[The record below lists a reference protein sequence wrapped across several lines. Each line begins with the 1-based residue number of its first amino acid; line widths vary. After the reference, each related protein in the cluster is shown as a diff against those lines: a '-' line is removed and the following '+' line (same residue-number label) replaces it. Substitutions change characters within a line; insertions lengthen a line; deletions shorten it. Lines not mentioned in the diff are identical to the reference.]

1 MLFEFDDYT
10 DQKAAMKVIGVG
22 GAGGNALNRMISA
35 NLDGVD
41 FIAVNTDAQA
51 LETNQAQTKVQI
63 GKNLTKGLGA
73 GANMDVGRRAIEE
86 DRDGVAAALE
96 GADMVFV
103 AAGMGGGTGTG
114 AAPVVAEIARDIG
127 ALTIGIVT
135 KPFVF
140 EGPKRM
146 KRAET
151 GIEDLKL
158 NVDTLIIIP
167 NQRLLSIIDKKT
179 SVTEAFQLADSILMQ
194 STKGISGLINTP
206 GLINLD
212 FADVRTVMED
222 MGDAIMGTGIASGE
236 ERAALA
242 AQQAIS
248 SPLLDDVSI
257 SGAQG
262 VLVNITGGE
271 DMGLLEVDEA
281 TSVIYEEAGD
291 DANIIFGAVIDPNMD
306 DELNVTVIATGFN
319 KSSYDF
325 QRFQQEPKSLP
336 DNGDMQDDDLE
347 IPAYQR
353 KQKETRSNSGDTFSE
368 RKSETKN
375 QASIY
380 FDDDLEVPAFI
391 RNQSER

>member
-10 DQKAAMKVIGVG
+10 DQKARMKVIGVG
-22 GAGGNALNRMISA
+22 GAGGNALNRMINAS
-35 NLDGVD
+35 LTGVD

-51 LETNQAQTKVQI
+51 LESNLAQHKIQI

-86 DRDGVAAALE
+86 DRDAVATALS
-96 GADMVFV
+96 GSDMVFV

-114 AAPVVAEIARDIG
+114 AAPVVAEIAKEQG

-135 KPFVF
+135 KPFMF
-140 EGPKRM
+140 EGPKRS
-146 KRAET
+146 KRADA

-158 NVDTLIIIP
+158 NVDTLIVIP
-167 NQRLLSIIDKKT
+167 NQRLLTIIDKKT
-179 SVTEAFQLADSILMQ
+179 TVTEAFQLADSILMQ
-194 STKGISGLINTP
+194 STKGISSLINTP

-212 FADVRTVMED
+212 FADVRTVMQD
-222 MGDAIMGTGIASGE
+222 MGDAIMGTGIATGE

-248 SPLLDDVSI
+248 SPLLDDVRI
-257 SGAQG
+257 TGAQG

-271 DMGLLEVDEA
+271 DMGLMEVDEA

-291 DANIIFGAVIDPNMD
+291 DANIIFGAVIDPEMN

-319 KSSYDF
+319 KNRHDISRYNQQTKDMASRPIEPPSEKDLDIPAF
-325 QRFQQEPKSLP
+325 QRRQQDRKNPGE
-336 DNGDMQDDDLE
+336 QDE
-347 IPAYQR
+347 Q
-353 KQKETRSNSGDTFSE
+353 SGESRGSQSRMD
-368 RKSETKN
+368 
-375 QASIY
+375 
-380 FDDDLEVPAFI
+380 FDDDLDVPAFI
-391 RNQSER
+391 RKQMQ